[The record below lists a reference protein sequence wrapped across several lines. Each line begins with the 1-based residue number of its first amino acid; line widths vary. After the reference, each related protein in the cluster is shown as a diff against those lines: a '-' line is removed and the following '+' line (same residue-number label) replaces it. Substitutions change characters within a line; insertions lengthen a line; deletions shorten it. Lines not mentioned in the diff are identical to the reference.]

1 MAYKTKTLTDMRRS
15 RINHEEKHNKPWGG
29 TQQTMER
36 STINHGE
43 KHNKPWGRSTINH
56 GGNIP

>member
-1 MAYKTKTLTDMRRS
+1 MGRS
-15 RINHEEKHNKPWGG
+15 TTNNEEEHNKPWGG

-36 STINHGE
+36 N
-43 KHNKPWGRSTINH
+43 TINH